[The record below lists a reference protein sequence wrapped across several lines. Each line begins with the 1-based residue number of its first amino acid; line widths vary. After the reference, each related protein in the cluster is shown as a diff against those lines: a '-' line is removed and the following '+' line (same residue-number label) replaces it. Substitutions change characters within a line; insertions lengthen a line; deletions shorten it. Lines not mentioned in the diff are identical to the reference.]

1 MMTYLIDASEIKN
14 RFEEEKE
21 YIQRYVD
28 LANIRTSIFDHDV
41 NEIRQILQK
50 YGLPEFSISRN
61 QSIRGQPY
69 SENELKPIV
78 HHLRDISEKIKSTIQ
93 DTNEEIN
100 MIEEPLGLSSVDYRS
115 IKGEW
120 IQYMIDALEG
130 DLSEKNIE
138 THKAEALRQISLQN
152 DLGNY
157 DGDKV
162 DKSLIEYA
170 VNSARYILTT
180 AKLRSFFYLIDK
192 QDDFEI
198 SLRIATPDAEINVL
212 RQGFILLMTIFDAA
226 IFDLMRV
233 AVTDD
238 FFNKISMLGEKDKVS
253 LDEFANFESFQEFRD
268 NLIERQLRNKH
279 VKELL
284 FILNKLGVPLVH
296 KTKTI
301 TFAHLIELINRRN
314 IHLHNRGRV
323 DSQYLVRYVEKK
335 NKYNVYNFSLGD
347 VAVIDIKY
355 WLNAN
360 DLVSQC
366 VGNVSDWAVS

>member
-1 MMTYLIDASEIKN
+1 
-14 RFEEEKE
+14 
-21 YIQRYVD
+21 
-28 LANIRTSIFDHDV
+28 
-41 NEIRQILQK
+41 
-50 YGLPEFSISRN
+50 
-61 QSIRGQPY
+61 
-69 SENELKPIV
+69 
-78 HHLRDISEKIKSTIQ
+78 
-93 DTNEEIN
+93 
-100 MIEEPLGLSSVDYRS
+100 
-115 IKGEW
+115 
-120 IQYMIDALEG
+120 
-130 DLSEKNIE
+130 
-138 THKAEALRQISLQN
+138 
-152 DLGNY
+152 
-157 DGDKV
+157 
-162 DKSLIEYA
+162 
-170 VNSARYILTT
+170 
-180 AKLRSFFYLIDK
+180 
-192 QDDFEI
+192 
-198 SLRIATPDAEINVL
+198 
-212 RQGFILLMTIFDAA
+212 MTIFDAA

-347 VAVIDIKY
+347 VDVIDIKY